1 VERND
6 MVIMHNEPG
15 TSVALH
21 PGTGSSLAAFI
32 FRSPARIDHRDP
44 EARRELPKQTYR
56 SVGWRTEELLSASL
70 LLRISTLTA

>member
-1 VERND
+1 MVAQLGVPVERND

-32 FRSPARIDHRDP
+32 FRSPARIDRLHVAPGPGNDQRQCCD
-44 EARRELPKQTYR
+44 
-56 SVGWRTEELLSASL
+56 G
-70 LLRISTLTA
+70 

>member
-1 VERND
+1 